1 MGGDARAAKYREASK
16 FVTTFL
22 LLKRKKRIQLT
33 RRSLTR
39 GSVPARHSAF
49 PLVASSHY
57 VFALRAR
64 HVFQVQ
70 SRILLKLRLL
80 QGLRCL
86 TEFNNNKTVVNR
98 FVQRHK
104 VVTLEALGP
113 GSVLVSRERRE
124 SLREEECL

>member
-1 MGGDARAAKYREASK
+1 MGGENARAAKYREASK

-39 GSVPARHSAF
+39 GSVPTPHSAF
-49 PLVASSHY
+49 PLVPSLCVRTPRS
-57 VFALRAR
+57 

-104 VVTLEALGP
+104 VVTSEALGR